1 MNSNPRVFYIGLN
14 MAGAISAGAYTAGVM
29 DFLIDALDTL
39 YAERAIQQAKY
50 GNDYA
55 QWEIPAHEVRLV
67 ALSGASAGG
76 MTSAMAAACLC
87 EDFRP
92 VRAPMPAAA
101 PNRLYKSWVEDI
113 DISYLLGSQD
123 LADSNAP
130 VTSILDC
137 TEIDNIAA
145 DAIKVNKPRPAKR
158 PYVCDALK
166 VILTVTNLGG
176 IPYGIDAASGEDET
190 QTLYHADQADFEVR
204 WDATQ
209 PAGQAL
215 PLTAF
220 SADNWPAL
228 RDAAKATG
236 AFPIALAPRYLDR
249 STVLYD
255 KRQWR
260 ISADNP
266 QPGPEGCQCEEYT
279 ALKPNWTY
287 PAGTLFRTLN
297 VDGGITNN
305 NPFEC
310 AHQVLCE
317 QAPVQTAGHNPRSA
331 EEADRAVINIAPF
344 LSTPV
349 FNLNP
354 PANDLGT
361 VLGSLIDTLVNQS
374 RIQGENIKLTQDPNV
389 YSRWAISPSID
400 DTTRNALA
408 SACLGAFGGFL
419 AKEFRDHDYQLG
431 RRNCQW
437 FLKQHFALPT
447 GNVVIA
453 GYAPSEKILQRFATA
468 LPDGSRTLPLI
479 PLLGELDPDVN
490 PIPEV
495 HVKISQERLPPIV
508 DAAMERLKLVG
519 SRLMNGGGNWLRG
532 VGLGVGWLLAERE
545 IKRALLTKVG
555 FELGRQ
561 NLVE

>member
-1 MNSNPRVFYIGLN
+1 
-14 MAGAISAGAYTAGVM
+14 
-29 DFLIDALDTL
+29 
-39 YAERAIQQAKY
+39 
-50 GNDYA
+50 
-55 QWEIPAHEVRLV
+55 
-67 ALSGASAGG
+67 
-76 MTSAMAAACLC
+76 MTSAMAAVSLC
-87 EDFRP
+87 EDFTP
-92 VRAPMPAAA
+92 VRAPMPASA

-113 DISYLLGSQD
+113 DISYLLGGKD

-137 TEIDNIAA
+137 TQIDNIAA
-145 DAIKVNKPRPAKR
+145 DAIKVNKPRPTKR

-204 WDATQ
+204 WDEAQ
-209 PAGQAL
+209 PTGEAL
-215 PLTAF
+215 PLTPF

-236 AFPIALAPRYLDR
+236 AFPVALAPRYLDR
-249 STVLYD
+249 STALYE
-255 KRQWR
+255 KRRWR

-266 QPGPEGCQCEEYT
+266 QPGPEGCQCEAYT
-279 ALKPNWTY
+279 SLKPNWIY
-287 PAGTLFRTLN
+287 PANTPFRTLN

-310 AHQVLCE
+310 AHQALCE
-317 QAPVQTAGHNPRSA
+317 QEPVQPAGRNPRSA
-331 EEADRAVINIAPF
+331 KEADRAVISIAPF
-344 LSTPV
+344 LNTPV
-349 FNLNP
+349 FNLVP
-354 PANDLGT
+354 PAKDLGT
-361 VLGSLIDTLVNQS
+361 VLGNLIDTLVNQS
-374 RIQGENIKLTQDPNV
+374 RIQGENIKLTQDPDV

-437 FLKQHFALPT
+437 FLKQHFALPAD
-447 GNVVIA
+447 NVVIA
-453 GYAPSEKILQRFATA
+453 DYAPSEEILRRFGTI
-468 LPDGSRTLPLI
+468 LPDGSRAVPLI
-479 PLLGELDPDVN
+479 PLLGQLDPDVN

-495 HVKISQERLPPIV
+495 HVKIAQERLPPIV
-508 DAAMERLKLVG
+508 DAAAERLKLVG
-519 SRLMNGGGNWLRG
+519 SRLMNRNGNWLRS
-532 VGLGVGWLLAERE
+532 VGLNMGWLLAERE